1 MISICR
7 LTPELSRA
15 ATQEPGAR
23 TACTARRFNGATK
36 RRRLGRIVRRQWA
49 AMPDEVSAKTAL
61 LPPTAPDVTARSGR
75 WHPEPAACPKA
86 LWPRGLHPS
95 EKTHGES
102 VRRDALT
109 GAKSTDAR
117 QATRGVELASRPSRM
132 NIGPGQCRLTPEL
145 SRAAKR
151 RRLGRIVR
159 CAATDSPMHSVCC
172 VHRAEARLQ
181 ACAMC
186 SARA

>member
-1 MISICR
+1 
-7 LTPELSRA
+7 
-15 ATQEPGAR
+15 
-23 TACTARRFNGATK
+23 
-36 RRRLGRIVRRQWA
+36 
-49 AMPDEVSAKTAL
+49 MPDDVSAKTAL

-159 CAATDSPMHSVCC
+159 PLHVLVTAVGLCYASARHRRLFRKSEPATCS
-172 VHRAEARLQ
+172 RAGHHARL
-181 ACAMC
+181 
-186 SARA
+186 